1 MSVVNGQ
8 LVQNKISAGSVA
20 GFGQSLRT
28 FVPEFQVC
36 PPRGAFD
43 YAGREAPA
51 DSIQTEMCPGGYPAS
66 LRIEVE
72 NSLRASVSPTFF
84 NLPIG
89 ISGGADTMFGQMSTG
104 RMNAFGYRDIIDLPV
119 DVTQGGPGQKLAQQ
133 YGIGENDVL
142 TQLASKY
149 AGTQQ
154 VNPTYAQPT
163 EESGY
168 SYKGGFTGPNGEFVE
183 YTNIPGVFLVDGF
196 KMGSFNSN
204 GEFVPY
210 NPPAVDPK
218 DRVLGPQMSEPF
230 RHMRR

>member
-51 DSIQTEMCPGGYPAS
+51 DSIQTERCPGGYPAS

-72 NSLRASVSPTFF
+72 NSLRSFVSPTYFT
-84 NLPIG
+84 LPIG
-89 ISGGADTMFGQMSTG
+89 ISGGADTMFGQMSNGG
-104 RMNAFGYRDIIDLPV
+104 RMSAFGFRDVIGLPV
-119 DVTQGGPGQKLAQQ
+119 DITQGGEGQKLAQQ

-154 VNPTYAQPT
+154 VNPTY
-163 EESGY
+163 
-168 SYKGGFTGPNGEFVE
+168 GGVQL
-183 YTNIPGVFLVDGF
+183 Y
-196 KMGSFNSN
+196 
-204 GEFVPY
+204 
-210 NPPAVDPK
+210 
-218 DRVLGPQMSEPF
+218 
-230 RHMRR
+230 

>member
-43 YAGREAPA
+43 YAGREASA
-51 DSIQTEMCPGGYPAS
+51 DSIDTERCPGGYPAS

-72 NSLRASVSPTFF
+72 NSLRSFVSPTYF

-104 RMNAFGYRDIIDLPV
+104 RMNAFGYSADIPLPV
-119 DVTQGGPGQKLAQQ
+119 DISQGGAGQKLAQQ
-133 YGIGENDVL
+133 YGITQPDVL
-142 TQLASKY
+142 SQLASKY
-149 AGTQQ
+149 AGNQIVT
-154 VNPTYAQPT
+154 PT
-163 EESGY
+163 
-168 SYKGGFTGPNGEFVE
+168 
-183 YTNIPGVFLVDGF
+183 
-196 KMGSFNSN
+196 FN
-204 GEFVPY
+204 
-210 NPPAVDPK
+210 
-218 DRVLGPQMSEPF
+218 
-230 RHMRR
+230 